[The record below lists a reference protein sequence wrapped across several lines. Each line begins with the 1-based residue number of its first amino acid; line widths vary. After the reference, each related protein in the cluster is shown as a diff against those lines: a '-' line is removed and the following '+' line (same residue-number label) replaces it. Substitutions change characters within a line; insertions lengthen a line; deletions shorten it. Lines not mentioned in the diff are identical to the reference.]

1 MIAKIESDS
10 ELVKF
15 DYNNKK
21 NQLDKSKIS
30 IGTKASK
37 LLKSFSDDER
47 SVFMFG
53 VKDFLIKVT
62 DGLLKDLSLQN
73 QVVADLRCLA
83 PSNRTVSY
91 ERAIIRLAKK
101 LPPNVCLTSK
111 EIDNLPL
118 EWKYLVLEKFTW
130 DKYDSLQTHWVK
142 IFEMRDDCGDFKF
155 PIITKVVKFCL
166 ALAEANASAE
176 RAFSQI
182 AHIIRKDR
190 NRILPD
196 VVNAL
201 MVTKSYI
208 ENTAPC
214 YKQEIKQ
221 DLIDSVKN
229 SYILYSNRNNDTD
242 INHNEAGPSSV
253 SQEDL
258 VEENLNIEID
268 YQEDKI
274 KLNNESAKKLIEE
287 AQTFMQENTKLT
299 HELEKLKKRQKK
311 SQAARKGKRSKK

>member
-1 MIAKIESDS
+1 
-10 ELVKF
+10 
-15 DYNNKK
+15 
-21 NQLDKSKIS
+21 
-30 IGTKASK
+30 
-37 LLKSFSDDER
+37 
-47 SVFMFG
+47 
-53 VKDFLIKVT
+53 
-62 DGLLKDLSLQN
+62 
-73 QVVADLRCLA
+73 
-83 PSNRTVSY
+83 
-91 ERAIIRLAKK
+91 
-101 LPPNVCLTSK
+101 
-111 EIDNLPL
+111 
-118 EWKYLVLEKFTW
+118 
-130 DKYDSLQTHWVK
+130 
-142 IFEMRDDCGDFKF
+142 MRDDCGDFKF
-155 PIITKVVKFCL
+155 PIIRKVVKFCL

-242 INHNEAGPSSV
+242 INNNEAGPSSV

-258 VEENLNIEID
+258 VEENLNTEIK

-287 AQTFMQENTKLT
+287 AQTFMQENTKLN
-299 HELEKLKKRQKK
+299 HELEKLKKRQKNLK
-311 SQAARKGKRSKK
+311 Q

>member
-1 MIAKIESDS
+1 
-10 ELVKF
+10 
-15 DYNNKK
+15 
-21 NQLDKSKIS
+21 
-30 IGTKASK
+30 
-37 LLKSFSDDER
+37 
-47 SVFMFG
+47 MFG

-155 PIITKVVKFCL
+155 PIITKVVKCCL

-242 INHNEAGPSSV
+242 INNNEAGPSSV

-258 VEENLNIEID
+258 VEENLNTEIK

-274 KLNNESAKKLIEE
+274 KSNNESAKKLIEE

-311 SQAARKGKRSKK
+311 ISSSKERKAVKKVIYVWHT